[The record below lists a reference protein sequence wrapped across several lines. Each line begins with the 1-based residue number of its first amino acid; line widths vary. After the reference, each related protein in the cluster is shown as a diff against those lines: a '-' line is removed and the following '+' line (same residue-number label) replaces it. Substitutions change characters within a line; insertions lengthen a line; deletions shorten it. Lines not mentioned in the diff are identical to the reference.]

1 MDLNLKNPFLK
12 AIKELDLWNLYFSLI
27 FMVQNTTWL
36 LVFLKKLT
44 SQADSDIQTF
54 QTGFKK
60 EHKLKY
66 LFSKIKRKSRLFLK
80 TIFWLWFIE
89 YHTQRK
95 KKLQK

>member
-1 MDLNLKNPFLK
+1 MDLNLKNPFPK
-12 AIKELDLWNLYFSLI
+12 VQKELDLWNLYFSLI
-27 FMVQNTTWL
+27 FMVQNTTL
-36 LVFLKKLT
+36 LSVFLKKLT
-44 SQADSDIQTF
+44 SQEGSDIQTF

-66 LFSKIKRKSRLFLK
+66 LSFKMKRKSQLCLK
-80 TIFWLWFIE
+80 TTFWHLFIE